1 MSDTSLSRIAA
12 NMIRRVAVRVTSS
25 RFWEFDGFKG
35 EFDDAPVF
43 SGIGFYSRPEEGSK
57 AAEAI
62 VVKVQGNADHP
73 VIVATHDEDLRRAHA
88 EIRDMDFGEAGM
100 VSRGAFVKVT
110 KDGDVI
116 IRAAAGREVL
126 VDDGSGAQ
134 ELATK
139 ADLDAHITVYNAHTH
154 SYLPGPGS
162 ATPTAVPLPLDS
174 TPRPGTQVLKA
185 K

>member
-1 MSDTSLSRIAA
+1 MSSRLERMIANA
-12 NMIRRVAVRVTSS
+12 IRRVTVRLSGS
-25 RFWEFDGFKG
+25 RLWETEGIKG
-35 EFDDAPVF
+35 EVEDDVPVF
-43 SGIGFYSRPEEGSK
+43 AGVGFYSRPPAGSK
-57 AAEAI
+57 GAEAI
-62 VVKVQGNADHP
+62 LLKVQGNADLP
-73 VIVATHDEDLRRAHA
+73 VIVATHDEDLRRVHS
-88 EIRDMDFGEAGM
+88 IVRDMEPDEVAIFN
-100 VSRGAFVKVT
+100 SGALVKIT
-110 KDGDVI
+110 ADGDVI

-174 TPRPGTQVLKA
+174 TPRPGTQVLKG